1 MKISQPV
8 NNKVEH
14 FDLNDIEKEPTD
26 EQLASLMEAVL
37 EEVLRKSKTIHE
49 NLINNLKAGIATKVA
64 KQSKKI

>member
-1 MKISQPV
+1 MKISRPV

-14 FDLNDIEKEPTD
+14 FDLNDIEEEPTD